1 MRWPAEV
8 GKMDR
13 MKLILKPVQ
22 ARQGVQWVVQA
33 LKVFG
38 RQPLG
43 LAGLFGTFLFLA
55 LVLMLVPV
63 IGGVVVLAAVP
74 LLGLVMMMGTAAVV
88 RGQRALPGL
97 YLAPFRTDAVRRSR
111 LMVLCAAYGALSLL
125 VLLVSD
131 AIDGGKLNEL
141 QELMAAGRD
150 DARTREDLK
159 RLLADPQLLGGLYA
173 RVGLTALISI
183 PFWHAPALVW
193 WGQQSAAQALFSST
207 LAIWRSKGA
216 FVSFVAAWVSLL
228 GVSGLGLGLVLQ
240 ALGLSGL
247 MGALAMPLGLTLSVV
262 FYASLYFMFVQTFG
276 TGEAGSE
283 RTDEDAPDEISPPA

>member
-111 LMVLCAAYGALSLL
+111 LLLLCAAYGALSLL
-125 VLLVSD
+125 VLLVSE
-131 AIDGGKLNEL
+131 AIDGGKLKEL

-150 DARTREDLK
+150 DARTREELQ

-247 MGALAMPLGLTLSVV
+247 MGVLAMPLGLTLSVI
-262 FYASLYFMFVQTFG
+262 FYASLYFSFVQTFG
-276 TGEAGSE
+276 TGEAGNE

>member
-22 ARQGVQWVVQA
+22 ARQGVQWVVQG

-97 YLAPFRTDAVRRSR
+97 YLAPFRTDAVRCSR

-150 DARTREDLK
+150 DARTREDLQ

>member
-150 DARTREDLK
+150 DARTREDLQ

>member
-150 DARTREDLK
+150 DSRTREDLQ

>member
-88 RGQRALPGL
+88 RGQRAVPGL

-150 DARTREDLK
+150 DARTREDLQ

-247 MGALAMPLGLTLSVV
+247 MGVLAMPLGLTLSVV

>member
-97 YLAPFRTDAVRRSR
+97 YLAPFRADAVRRSR
-111 LMVLCAAYGALSLL
+111 LLVLCAAYGALSLL
-125 VLLVSD
+125 VLLVSE

-150 DARTREDLK
+150 DARTREELQ

-247 MGALAMPLGLTLSVV
+247 MGVLAMPLGLTLSVI

-276 TGEAGSE
+276 TGEASSE

>member
-22 ARQGVQWVVQA
+22 ARQGVQWIVQA

-111 LMVLCAAYGALSLL
+111 LLVLCAAYGALSLL
-125 VLLVSD
+125 VLLVSE
-131 AIDGGKLNEL
+131 AIDGGKLKEL

-150 DARTREDLK
+150 DARTREELQ

-247 MGALAMPLGLTLSVV
+247 MGVLAMPLGLTLSVI
-262 FYASLYFMFVQTFG
+262 FYASLYFSFVQTFG

>member
-33 LKVFG
+33 LKAFG

-111 LMVLCAAYGALSLL
+111 LLVLCAAYGALSLL
-125 VLLVSD
+125 VLLVSE
-131 AIDGGKLNEL
+131 AIDGGKLKEL

-150 DARTREDLK
+150 DARTREELQ

-247 MGALAMPLGLTLSVV
+247 MGVLAMPLGLTLSVI
-262 FYASLYFMFVQTFG
+262 FYASLYFSFVQTFG

>member
-1 MRWPAEV
+1 MRWPTDV

-150 DARTREDLK
+150 DARTREDLQ

-247 MGALAMPLGLTLSVV
+247 MGVLAMPLGLTLSVI

>member
-1 MRWPAEV
+1 M
-8 GKMDR
+8 
-13 MKLILKPVQ
+13 
-22 ARQGVQWVVQA
+22 
-33 LKVFG
+33 
-38 RQPLG
+38 
-43 LAGLFGTFLFLA
+43 AGLFVTFLFLA

-111 LMVLCAAYGALSLL
+111 LLVLCAAYGALSLL
-125 VLLVSD
+125 VLLVSE

-150 DARTREDLK
+150 DARTREELQ

-247 MGALAMPLGLTLSVV
+247 MGVLAMPLGLTLSVI
-262 FYASLYFMFVQTFG
+262 FYASLYFSFVQTFG

>member
-8 GKMDR
+8 GKIKR

-74 LLGLVMMMGTAAVV
+74 LLGLVMMMGTAAAV

-97 YLAPFRTDAVRRSR
+97 YLAPFRTDALRRSR
-111 LMVLCAAYGALSLL
+111 LLVLCAAYGALSLL
-125 VLLVSD
+125 VLMVSD

-141 QELMAAGRD
+141 QELMASGGN
-150 DARTREDLK
+150 DARTRDELQ

-228 GVSGLGLGLVLQ
+228 GVSGLSLGLVLQ

-276 TGEAGSE
+276 TGEASGE

>member
-111 LMVLCAAYGALSLL
+111 LLMLCAAYGALSLL
-125 VLLVSD
+125 VLLVSE

-150 DARTREDLK
+150 DARTREELQ

-247 MGALAMPLGLTLSVV
+247 MGVLAMPLGLTLSVI

>member
-1 MRWPAEV
+1 MRWAAEV

-150 DARTREDLK
+150 DARTREDLQ

>member
-88 RGQRALPGL
+88 RGQRAVPGL

-150 DARTREDLK
+150 DARTREDLQ

>member
-1 MRWPAEV
+1 M
-8 GKMDR
+8 
-13 MKLILKPVQ
+13 
-22 ARQGVQWVVQA
+22 
-33 LKVFG
+33 
-38 RQPLG
+38 
-43 LAGLFGTFLFLA
+43 
-55 LVLMLVPV
+55 
-63 IGGVVVLAAVP
+63 
-74 LLGLVMMMGTAAVV
+74 
-88 RGQRALPGL
+88 PGL

-150 DARTREDLK
+150 DSRTREDLQ

-262 FYASLYFMFVQTFG
+262 FYSSLYFMFVQTFG

>member
-1 MRWPAEV
+1 MRWPAEA

-150 DARTREDLK
+150 DARTREDLQ

>member
-1 MRWPAEV
+1 MRWPTDV

-150 DARTREDLK
+150 DARTREDLQ

-247 MGALAMPLGLTLSVV
+247 MGVLAMPLGLTLSVV

>member
-1 MRWPAEV
+1 MRWPHEV
-8 GKMDR
+8 GKMER
-13 MKLILKPVQ
+13 MKLILKPVEP
-22 ARQGVQWVVQA
+22 RQGLQWVLQA
-33 LKVFG
+33 WRVFAS
-38 RQPLG
+38 QPLG

-63 IGGVVVLAAVP
+63 VGGVVVLAAVP
-74 LLGLVMMMGTAAVV
+74 LLGLVMMMGTAAAV

-97 YLAPFRTDAVRRSR
+97 YLAPFRTDALRRSR
-111 LMVLCAAYGALSLL
+111 LLTLCAVYGLLSLL
-125 VLLVSD
+125 VLLLADS
-131 AIDGGKLNEL
+131 IDNGKLNEL

-150 DARTREDLK
+150 DARTREELQ
-159 RLLADPQLLGGLYA
+159 RLLDDPQLLGGLYTRLA
-173 RVGLTALISI
+173 LTALLSV

-216 FVSFVAAWVSLL
+216 FVMFAATWVSVLAAT
-228 GVSGLGLGLVLQ
+228 GLGLGLVLQ

-247 MGALAMPLGLTLSVV
+247 MGAMAMPLGLTLSVV

-276 TGEAGSE
+276 TGDAPGV

>member
-111 LMVLCAAYGALSLL
+111 LLVLCAAYGALSLL
-125 VLLVSD
+125 VLLVSE

-150 DARTREDLK
+150 DARTREELQ

-247 MGALAMPLGLTLSVV
+247 MGVLAMPLGLTLSVI
-262 FYASLYFMFVQTFG
+262 FYASLYFSFVQTFG

>member
-150 DARTREDLK
+150 DSRTREDLQ
-159 RLLADPQLLGGLYA
+159 RLLADPQLLGGLYT

>member
-13 MKLILKPVQ
+13 MKLIIKPVQ

-97 YLAPFRTDAVRRSR
+97 YLAPFRADAVRRSR
-111 LMVLCAAYGALSLL
+111 LLVLCAAYGALSLL
-125 VLLVSD
+125 VLLVSE

-150 DARTREDLK
+150 DARTREELQ

-247 MGALAMPLGLTLSVV
+247 MGVLAMPLGLTLSVI
-262 FYASLYFMFVQTFG
+262 FYASLYFSFVQTFG

>member
-1 MRWPAEV
+1 MRWPAEA

-150 DARTREDLK
+150 DARTREDLQ

-247 MGALAMPLGLTLSVV
+247 MGALAMPLGLTLSVI

>member
-111 LMVLCAAYGALSLL
+111 LLVLCAAYGALSLL
-125 VLLVSD
+125 VLLVSE
-131 AIDGGKLNEL
+131 AIDGGKLKEL

-150 DARTREDLK
+150 DARTREELQ

-247 MGALAMPLGLTLSVV
+247 MGVLAMPLGLTLSVI
-262 FYASLYFMFVQTFG
+262 FYASLYFSFVQTFG

>member
-1 MRWPAEV
+1 MRWPAEA
-8 GKMDR
+8 GKMVR

-150 DARTREDLK
+150 DSRTREDLQ

-247 MGALAMPLGLTLSVV
+247 MGVLAMPLGLTLSVV

>member
-1 MRWPAEV
+1 MRWPTEV

-150 DARTREDLK
+150 DARTREDLQ

-247 MGALAMPLGLTLSVV
+247 MGVMAMPLGLTLSVI

>member
-111 LMVLCAAYGALSLL
+111 LLVLCAAYGALSLL
-125 VLLVSD
+125 VLLVSE

-150 DARTREDLK
+150 DARTREELQ

-247 MGALAMPLGLTLSVV
+247 MGVLAMPLGLTLSVI

>member
-150 DARTREDLK
+150 DSRTREDLQ

-247 MGALAMPLGLTLSVV
+247 MGVLAMPLGLTLSVV

>member
-1 MRWPAEV
+1 MRWPTEV

-111 LMVLCAAYGALSLL
+111 LLVLCAAYGALSLL
-125 VLLVSD
+125 VLLVSE

-150 DARTREDLK
+150 DARTREDLQ

-247 MGALAMPLGLTLSVV
+247 MGVLAMPLGLTLSVI

>member
-1 MRWPAEV
+1 MRWPTEV

-111 LMVLCAAYGALSLL
+111 LLVLCAAYGALSLL
-125 VLLVSD
+125 VLLVSE

-150 DARTREDLK
+150 DARTREDLQ

-247 MGALAMPLGLTLSVV
+247 MGVMAMPLGLTLSVI

>member
-1 MRWPAEV
+1 MRWPAEA

-150 DARTREDLK
+150 DARTREDLQ

-247 MGALAMPLGLTLSVV
+247 MGVLAMPLGLTLSVV

>member
-111 LMVLCAAYGALSLL
+111 LLVLCAAYGALSLL
-125 VLLVSD
+125 VLLVSE

-150 DARTREDLK
+150 DARTREELQ
-159 RLLADPQLLGGLYA
+159 RLLADPQLLGGLCA

-247 MGALAMPLGLTLSVV
+247 MGVLAMPLGLTLSVI

>member
-150 DARTREDLK
+150 DARTREDLQ

-247 MGALAMPLGLTLSVV
+247 MGVLAMPLGLTLSVV
-262 FYASLYFMFVQTFG
+262 FYSSLYFMFVQTFG